1 MDATQGP
8 AEPGALNRP
17 PTRLRAVTRF
27 ADWALSTDKQGSG
40 PVYEAECT
48 TCGESSDASE
58 SKGEPEM
65 WCLRHAGALGH
76 TGFRGVTTAFFRAS
90 LVNARSGGA
99 DS

>member
-1 MDATQGP
+1 MDRAQKP
-8 AEPGALNRP
+8 VDAGALEPQLLRP
-17 PTRLRAVTRF
+17 RAVMRF
-27 ADWALSTDKQGSG
+27 ADWMLSTDRQGSG

-48 TCGESSDASE
+48 TCGESSDAAE
-58 SKGEPEM
+58 SRDQPEL

-76 TGFRGVTTAFFRAS
+76 TGFRGITTAFFRAA

>member
-1 MDATQGP
+1 MRPEIHCGTALSQP
-8 AEPGALNRP
+8 ARP
-17 PTRLRAVTRF
+17 RAVIRF
-27 ADWALSTDKQGSG
+27 ADWALTTDKQGSG

-48 TCGESSDASE
+48 TCGESSDAAE
-58 SKGEPEM
+58 SKDEPEL

-76 TGFRGVTTAFFRAS
+76 TGFRGVTTAFFRAT